1 MSRSTGRSA
10 PTERRYP
17 DGDGILTH
25 CNTGSLA
32 TCGYGT
38 ALGVIRAAWEAGKAI
53 RVFADETRPFLQG
66 SRLTAWE
73 LLQESIP
80 VTLIT
85 DNAAGYLMKRGL
97 IQAAIVG
104 ADRVAANGDVINKIG
119 TYTVAV
125 LARAHGIPFYAAVP
139 LSTIDLTAAS
149 GADVTIEERD
159 PAEVTHLAGVRVAPQ
174 GVDVMNPAFDVTPHT
189 LVSADHHRKRGRPPA
204 VPGKPPGAFRI
215 HPGLPLNPPARP

>member
-1 MSRSTGRSA
+1 
-10 PTERRYP
+10 
-17 DGDGILTH
+17 
-25 CNTGSLA
+25 
-32 TCGYGT
+32 
-38 ALGVIRAAWEAGKAI
+38 
-53 RVFADETRPFLQG
+53 
-66 SRLTAWE
+66 
-73 LLQESIP
+73 
-80 VTLIT
+80 
-85 DNAAGYLMKRGL
+85 
-97 IQAAIVG
+97 VG

-189 LVSADHHRKRGRPPA
+189 LVGAIITEKGVVRPPYPENLRA
-204 VPGKPPGAFRI
+204 LFASVPASR
-215 HPGLPLNPPARP
+215 